1 MTVAANVKQVL
12 TILLAVAIFHLHIN
26 AVNAIGILCTVAG
39 GAWYAAIEYQEQMT
53 RSSFATN
60 TARRLA

>member
-1 MTVAANVKQVL
+1 MAANVKQVL

-26 AVNAIGILCTVAG
+26 AVNGLGILLTVAG
-39 GAWYAAIEYQEQMT
+39 GAWYAALEYGEQT
-53 RSSFATN
+53 RRSSLAT